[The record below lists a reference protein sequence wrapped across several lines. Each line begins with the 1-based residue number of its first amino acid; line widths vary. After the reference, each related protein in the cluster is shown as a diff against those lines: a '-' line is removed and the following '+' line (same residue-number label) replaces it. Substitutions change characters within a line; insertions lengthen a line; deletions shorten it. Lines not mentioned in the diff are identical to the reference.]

1 MVEVSEI
8 VRLLGGKEKIGRSVL
23 TLADFDSAIQAGLP
37 GAALQQVLSGG
48 DASATEISDWLRIP
62 QRTLMRLKK
71 RERLPA
77 DESDKLYRLVYIIAA
92 AEKAIGNR
100 DNAYKWLRR
109 KNRALG
115 GAIPVSLISTEPGL
129 REVEQVLGRIEYG
142 GVS

>member
-1 MVEVSEI
+1 MVEVTDI
-8 VRLLGGKEKIGRSVL
+8 VHLLGGTENIGRSVL
-23 TLADFDSAIQAGLP
+23 TFADFDSAIQAGLP

-71 RERLPA
+71 RERLSP

-92 AEKAIGNR
+92 AAKAFGDR
-100 DNAYKWLRR
+100 ENAYKWLRR
-109 KNRALG
+109 ENRALG
-115 GAIPVSLISTEPGL
+115 AIPAVLISTEPGF